1 MNAKIAAAISLGA
14 SSLALIGSISIANAA
29 NAATTTTLTQAQ
41 TISAT
46 PVSASVQAG
55 EGFDRVS
62 EPVAIDPQ
70 GDADD
75 SGKTQAPGVASS
87 ATGTTGASNEA
98 GKTQQGAEVAN
109 QENSNSVT
117 DEQVNQDLQKI
128 IDKFTNLR
136 KNPIITTEFENK
148 LKTATQNADAAD
160 NASQKASTEVD
171 NAENDTKEKI
181 QSAINAVN
189 KAEAK
194 VKEAQKEIKSVE
206 TDFDAAKKRFDALKS
221 EIEAIKK
228 RNREVFR
235 APKQWKQ

>member
-29 NAATTTTLTQAQ
+29 NAATTTTLTQDVQ
-41 TISAT
+41 TAT
-46 PVSASVQAG
+46 APVSAVAQAG
-55 EGFDRVS
+55 EGFSRVS
-62 EPVAIDPQ
+62 EVVTIDPQ
-70 GDADD
+70 GA
-75 SGKTQAPGVASS
+75 A
-87 ATGTTGASNEA
+87 A

-128 IDKFTNLR
+128 IDKFTNLQ
-136 KNPIITTEFENK
+136 KNPIITTEFEKK
-148 LKTATQNADAAD
+148 LEAATQNANAAD

-171 NAENDTKEKI
+171 NAENDTEEKI

-206 TDFDAAKKRFDALKS
+206 TDFDAAKNRFEALKS